1 MNEEITADSL
11 LQKAQQYDD
20 SSSTHL
26 PNFAANFVLLAT
38 FHSEVYVFKLFFI
51 IFNFKSLFDKEI
63 RIRINTE
70 KHGTS
75 GTPFDAGNCNKEPN

>member
-38 FHSEVYVFKLFFI
+38 FHFKFKLFFKI
-51 IFNFKSLFDKEI
+51 
-63 RIRINTE
+63 
-70 KHGTS
+70 
-75 GTPFDAGNCNKEPN
+75 